1 MLFLLFYK
9 IDKISSQK
17 YKKIKHNLI
26 LNRYFDNIIKSYC
39 TQKKTHLT
47 FFNKKVIIE
56 KETSPN
62 LKKKMKELRYLDKY
76 FIKYKFSFS
85 LGILIT
91 IIAQIFSLFTP
102 KLISS
107 SLEAIEKF
115 DKLSSVEKSSTM
127 VIGQYREELIHNV
140 LLIIA
145 TTIIAGFLTFLMR
158 QTLIVMSRHI
168 EFDLKNE
175 VFRQYENLSQNF
187 YKQNR
192 TGDLM
197 NRISE
202 DVSKV
207 RMYVGPAVMY
217 TINTFIRFAIV
228 IAYMYNVSPRLTLYT
243 LLPLP
248 ILSYAIFKLSSEI
261 NIRSTVFQQ
270 YLSKVSSFTQEIFS
284 GIRVIKAYSLENQQ
298 QNNLISLAEES
309 KSKSLSLARVQ
320 SLFGPLMLAL
330 IGISNLVLI
339 YFGGMLYIN
348 GTIKSIGTIAEF
360 ILYVNMLTWPVA
372 SLGWVSSMVQEAEAS
387 QKRLNEFLKI
397 VPDIQN
403 NNPSSSTVD
412 GTISFENVSYTYE
425 DTNIEA
431 LKNISFTVKK
441 GETLAILGKTGSGKS
456 TLLSLISRMYDVTEG
471 QVKIDGKEIS
481 QLNLFDLRNSIGIVP
496 QDAFLFSDSIKNNIK
511 FGKENATDDEVIA
524 AAKSAVV
531 HDNIEGFNKGY
542 DTILG
547 ERGITLSGGQKQRV
561 SIARAIIKKP
571 EILLFDDC
579 LSAVDTETEEAIL
592 NNLFEICKDKTTII
606 VSHRVSSAKNAD
618 KIIILENGKIIQQG
632 FHNQLINENGYYS
645 ALYLKQLSEKELL

>member
-1 MLFLLFYK
+1 M
-9 IDKISSQK
+9 
-17 YKKIKHNLI
+17 
-26 LNRYFDNIIKSYC
+26 
-39 TQKKTHLT
+39 
-47 FFNKKVIIE
+47 
-56 KETSPN
+56 
-62 LKKKMKELRYLDKY
+62 
-76 FIKYKFSFS
+76 
-85 LGILIT
+85 
-91 IIAQIFSLFTP
+91 LFTP
-102 KLISS
+102 KLISKS
-107 SLEAIEKF
+107 FLAIETSFKNE
-115 DKLSSVEKSSTM
+115 KILKSVIKN
-127 VIGQYREELIHNV
+127 ELVENI

-158 QTLIVMSRHI
+158 QTLIVMSRRI

-187 YKQNR
+187 YKRNR

-217 TINTFIRFAIV
+217 TINTIIRFTIV
-228 IAYMYNVSPRLTLYT
+228 ILFMYKVSPLLTFYT

-248 ILSYAIFKLSSEI
+248 LLSYAIFKLSTEI
-261 NIRSTVFQQ
+261 NKRSTTFQQ
-270 YLSKVSSFTQEIFS
+270 FLSKVSSFTQETFS

-298 QNNLISLAEES
+298 QDNMTALALES
-309 KSKSLSLARVQ
+309 KSKSLDLAKVQ

-330 IGISNLVLI
+330 IGISNLVVI
-339 YFGGMLYIN
+339 YVGGMMYIN
-348 GTIKSIGTIAEF
+348 GTLKSIGTIAEF
-360 ILYVNMLTWPVA
+360 ILYINMLTWPVA

-397 VPDIQN
+397 EPEIKN
-403 NNPSSSTVD
+403 NNPEKSIIE
-412 GTISFENVSYTYE
+412 GAINFENVSFTYQ
-425 DTNIEA
+425 DTNITA

-456 TLLSLISRMYDVTEG
+456 TILSLISRMYDVNEG
-471 QVKIDGKEIS
+471 TIKIDNKEIS
-481 QLNLFDLRNSIGIVP
+481 SLNLFDLRNNIGMVP

-511 FGKENATDDEVIA
+511 FGKENAEMDEVIS
-524 AAKSAVV
+524 AAKNAVV
-531 HDNIEGFNKGY
+531 HDNIMGFNKQY

-561 SIARAIIKKP
+561 SIARAIIKNP
-571 EILLFDDC
+571 PILLFDDC

-592 NNLFEICKDKTTII
+592 NNLNAICKDKTTII

-632 FHNQLINENGYYS
+632 SHNQLINQEGYYAS
-645 ALYLKQLSEKELL
+645 LYLKQLSEKELL

>member
-1 MLFLLFYK
+1 
-9 IDKISSQK
+9 
-17 YKKIKHNLI
+17 
-26 LNRYFDNIIKSYC
+26 
-39 TQKKTHLT
+39 
-47 FFNKKVIIE
+47 
-56 KETSPN
+56 
-62 LKKKMKELRYLDKY
+62 MKELLYLNKY
-76 FIKYKFSFS
+76 FVKYKYRFL
-85 LGILIT
+85 LGIVFT
-91 IIAQIFSLFTP
+91 IIAQIFMLFTP
-102 KLISS
+102 KLISKS
-107 SLEAIEKF
+107 FKVIESFSK
-115 DKLSSVEKSSTM
+115 DKSIATSV
-127 VIGQYREELIHNV
+127 IRQELTSNI

-187 YKQNR
+187 YKKNR

-217 TINTFIRFAIV
+217 TINTVIRFTIV
-228 IAYMYNVSPRLTLYT
+228 IVYMYNVSPRLTLYT
-243 LLPLP
+243 ILPLP
-248 ILSYAIFKLSSEI
+248 LLSYGIFKLSTEI
-261 NIRSTVFQQ
+261 NKRSTIFQQ

-284 GIRVIKAYSLENQQ
+284 GIRVIKAYSLEDQH
-298 QNNLISLAEES
+298 QNNMVNLAKES
-309 KSKSLSLARVQ
+309 KSKSLNLAKVQ

-330 IGISNLVLI
+330 IGISNLVVI
-339 YFGGMLYIN
+339 YFGGLMYID

-397 VPDIQN
+397 EPEIKN
-403 NNPSSSTVD
+403 KNSNKSIINGS
-412 GTISFENVSYTYE
+412 ISFENVSYTYE
-425 DTNIEA
+425 DTNIKA
-431 LKNISFTVKK
+431 VQNISFTVKK

-456 TLLSLISRMYDVTEG
+456 TILSLISRLYDVTDG
-471 QVKIDGKEIS
+471 KIKIDDNEIS
-481 QLNLFDLRNSIGIVP
+481 ALNLYDLRNSIGIVP

-511 FGKENATDDEVIA
+511 FGKEDASIDEVIA
-524 AAKSAVV
+524 AAKDAVV
-531 HDNIEGFNKGY
+531 HDNIIGFSKQY

-561 SIARAIIKKP
+561 SIARAIIKNP
-571 EILLFDDC
+571 PILLLDDC
-579 LSAVDTETEEAIL
+579 LSAVDTETEETIL
-592 NNLFEICKDKTTII
+592 NNLNEICKDKTTII

-618 KIIILENGKIIQQG
+618 KIIILEDGKIIQQG
-632 FHNQLINENGYYS
+632 SHNQLINQKGYYAS
-645 ALYLKQLSEKELL
+645 LYLKQLSEKELL

>member
-1 MLFLLFYK
+1 
-9 IDKISSQK
+9 
-17 YKKIKHNLI
+17 
-26 LNRYFDNIIKSYC
+26 
-39 TQKKTHLT
+39 
-47 FFNKKVIIE
+47 
-56 KETSPN
+56 
-62 LKKKMKELRYLDKY
+62 MKELGYLNKY
-76 FIKYKFSFS
+76 FIKYKYSFL
-85 LGILIT
+85 LGIFIT

-102 KLISS
+102 KLISKS
-107 SLEAIEKF
+107 FKVIEGFSK
-115 DKLSSVEKSSTM
+115 DNTVSKS
-127 VIGQYREELIHNV
+127 IIQQELITNIS
-140 LLIIA
+140 LIIL
-145 TTIIAGFLTFLMR
+145 TTIIAGFLSFLMR

-217 TINTFIRFAIV
+217 AINTFIRFAIV
-228 IAYMYNVSPRLTLYT
+228 IVYMFSVSPKLTLYT

-261 NIRSTVFQQ
+261 NKRSTIFQQ

-284 GIRVIKAYSLENQQ
+284 GIRVIKAYSLEKQH
-298 QNNLISLAEES
+298 QNNMVELATES
-309 KSKSLSLARVQ
+309 KKKSMDLAKIQ
-320 SLFGPLMLAL
+320 ALFGPLMIAL
-330 IGISNLVLI
+330 IGISNLVVI
-339 YFGGMLYIN
+339 YFGGLMYIH
-348 GTIKSIGTIAEF
+348 GSIKNIGIIAEF

-387 QKRLNEFLKI
+387 QKRINEFLKI
-397 VPDIQN
+397 EPEIHNKNQEK
-403 NNPSSSTVD
+403 SIIE
-412 GTISFENVSYTYE
+412 GAISFENVSYTYV
-425 DTNIEA
+425 DTLIKA
-431 LKNISFTVKK
+431 LENVSFTVHK

-456 TLLSLISRMYDVTEG
+456 TIVSLISRLYDTTEG
-471 QVKIDGKEIS
+471 RITIDGKEIS
-481 QLNLFDLRNSIGIVP
+481 SLNLYDLRNSIGIVP
-496 QDAFLFSDSIKNNIK
+496 QDAFLFSDTVKNNIK
-511 FGKENATDDEVIA
+511 FGKENATDEEVEA

-531 HDNIEGFNKGY
+531 HDNIMGFNKQY

-561 SIARAIIKKP
+561 SIARAIIKNP

-592 NNLFEICKDKTTII
+592 NNLQEICKDKTTII

-618 KIIILENGKIIQQG
+618 RIIILDEGKILEQG
-632 FHNQLINENGYYS
+632 SHNQLINLEGYYA
-645 ALYLKQLSEKELL
+645 ALYTKQLSEKELE

>member
-1 MLFLLFYK
+1 
-9 IDKISSQK
+9 
-17 YKKIKHNLI
+17 
-26 LNRYFDNIIKSYC
+26 
-39 TQKKTHLT
+39 
-47 FFNKKVIIE
+47 
-56 KETSPN
+56 
-62 LKKKMKELRYLDKY
+62 MKELLYLNKY
-76 FIKYKFSFS
+76 FVKYKYSFL
-85 LGILIT
+85 LGIVIT
-91 IIAQIFSLFTP
+91 IVAQMFSLFTP
-102 KLISS
+102 KLISKS
-107 SLEAIEKF
+107 FNAIEKF
-115 DKLSSVEKSSTM
+115 DKLSKQEKASQAIISVYQEGL
-127 VIGQYREELIHNV
+127 VHNI

-217 TINTFIRFAIV
+217 TINTVIRFAIV
-228 IAYMYNVSPRLTLYT
+228 IVYMFNVSPRLTLYT

-248 ILSYAIFKLSSEI
+248 ILSYAIFRISSEI
-261 NIRSTVFQQ
+261 NKRSTIFQQ

-284 GIRVIKAYSLENQQ
+284 GIRVIKAYSLEDQHQKNMVELS
-298 QNNLISLAEES
+298 NES
-309 KSKSLSLARVQ
+309 KSKSLSLAKIQ
-320 SLFGPLMLAL
+320 ALFGPLMLAL
-330 IGISNLVLI
+330 IGISNLVVI
-339 YFGGMLYIN
+339 YFGGLMYIN

-387 QKRLNEFLKI
+387 QKRINEFLKI
-397 VPDIQN
+397 VPEIQN
-403 NNPSSSTVD
+403 KNPEKSIID
-412 GTISFENVSYTYE
+412 GAISFENVSYTYE
-425 DTNIEA
+425 DTNITA
-431 LKNISFTVKK
+431 LQDVTFTVHE
-441 GETLAILGKTGSGKS
+441 GETLAILGKTGCGKS
-456 TLLSLISRMYDVTEG
+456 TIISLISRLYDVSKG
-471 QVKIDGKEIS
+471 QITVDGKEIS
-481 QLNLFDLRNSIGIVP
+481 QLNLYDLRNSIGIVP
-496 QDAFLFSDSIKNNIK
+496 QDAFLFSDTIKNNIK
-511 FGKENATDDEVIA
+511 FGKENATDDEVKA

-531 HDNIEGFNKGY
+531 HENIIGFNKKY

-561 SIARAIIKKP
+561 SIARAIIKNPK
-571 EILLFDDC
+571 ILLFDDC

-592 NNLFEICKDKTTII
+592 NNLQEICKDKTTII

-618 KIIILENGKIIQQG
+618 KIIILEEGRIIEQG
-632 FHNQLINENGYYS
+632 SHNQLINQDGYYA
-645 ALYLKQLSEKELL
+645 ALYLKQLSEKELQ